1 MTVDGRR
8 EAACKSPCDA
18 DLSEGV
24 HTLIAK
30 KEGYRSTLQNFHV
43 SGQDEE
49 EVTVTLNPVS
59 GSLQL
64 ESQPSGAE
72 ITLDGIPR
80 TEVRPRDAGAA
91 GGKIQ
96 RRLSRQGYAPYE
108 FDAVVLPESVREI
121 SVKLAK

>member
-1 MTVDGRR
+1 M
-8 EAACKSPCDA
+8 
-18 DLSEGV
+18 
-24 HTLIAK
+24 
-30 KEGYRSTLQNFHV
+30 
-43 SGQDEE
+43 
-49 EVTVTLNPVS
+49 S

-80 TEVRPRDAGAA
+80 TEVTPVTLALPV
-91 GGKIQ
+91 GKY
-96 RRLSRQGYAPYE
+96 RVRLSRQGYAPYE